1 MAISKGKAGKTVAIL
16 NRALGRSN
24 ESADCTGLIMPFSDV
39 PVNHWAY
46 REIIEAAVSHEI
58 TVHK

>member
-1 MAISKGKAGKTVAIL
+1 MAIL
-16 NRALGRSN
+16 NRALGRSD
-24 ESADCTGLIMPFSDV
+24 ESVDCTGLIMPFSDV

-46 REIIEAAVSHEI
+46 REIIEAAVSYEI